1 MRFVMNKYLLSLIV
15 LLLLPIFV
23 QAQGHRM
30 DRGRATARLEQLE
43 RARLIEVLDMN
54 EETSVKFFARR
65 KDFVEKR
72 RALQWKMDD
81 LVEQMESET
90 KEGKKGE
97 NDPWFR
103 DKVNELITTQSEMVE
118 SMRTFTASLGD
129 ILTTRQI
136 AEYVVF
142 ERRFREEVK
151 DILLKKGKRHIR
163 NR

>member
-1 MRFVMNKYLLSLIV
+1 MKKYSV
-15 LLLLPIFV
+15 CIFAIMLFAAITV
-23 QAQGHRM
+23 SAQGHRM
-30 DRGRATARLEQLE
+30 ERGRAAARLEQLE

-65 KDFVEKR
+65 KEFVEKR
-72 RALQWKMDD
+72 KNLQWKMDD
-81 LVEQMESET
+81 LVEQMEQET
-90 KEGKKGE
+90 KEGKRGD

-103 DKVNELITTQSEMVE
+103 EKVSELISTQSEMVE
-118 SMRTFTASLGD
+118 SMRAFTSSLVD
-129 ILTTRQI
+129 ILSTRQI

-151 DILLKKGKRHIR
+151 DILLKKGKRHTR

>member
-1 MRFVMNKYLLSLIV
+1 
-15 LLLLPIFV
+15 
-23 QAQGHRM
+23 M

-43 RARLIEVLDMN
+43 RVRLIEVLDMN

-90 KEGKKGE
+90 KDGKKGE
-97 NDPWFR
+97 NDSWFR
-103 DKVNELITTQSEMVE
+103 DKVNELITTQSEMAE
-118 SMRTFTASLGD
+118 SMRAFVSSLGD
-129 ILTTRQI
+129 ILTARQI

-151 DILLKKGKRHIR
+151 DILLKKGKRR
-163 NR
+163 FRDR